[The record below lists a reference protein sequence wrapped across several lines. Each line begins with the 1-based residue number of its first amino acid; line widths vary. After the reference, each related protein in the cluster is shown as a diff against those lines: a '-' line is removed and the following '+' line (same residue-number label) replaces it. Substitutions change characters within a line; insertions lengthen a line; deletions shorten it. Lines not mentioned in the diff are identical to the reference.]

1 MASSTVRID
10 SSTHKMLQSLSAQT
24 GRKMQEILGEAVEL
38 YRRKLLLDK
47 ANAAFAALKADSQ
60 AWKEEQEERAVWDT
74 ALLDGLKD
82 DIDQSM

>member
-1 MASSTVRID
+1 MASSTVRVD

-60 AWKEEQEERAVWDT
+60 AWKEEQKERAAWDVM
-74 ALLDGLKD
+74 LLDGLKD
-82 DIDQSM
+82 N

>member
-60 AWKEEQEERAVWDT
+60 AWKEEQEERAAWDVT
-74 ALLDGLKD
+74 LLDRQKD
-82 DIDQSM
+82 N

>member
-60 AWKEEQEERAVWDT
+60 AWKEEQKERAAWDVM
-74 ALLDGLKD
+74 LLDGLKD
-82 DIDQSM
+82 N

>member
-10 SSTHKMLQSLSAQT
+10 SATHKMLQSLSAQT

-47 ANAAFAALKADSQ
+47 ANAAFAAMKADSQ
-60 AWKEEQEERAVWDT
+60 AWKEEQEERAAWDVT
-74 ALLDGLKD
+74 LLDGLKD
-82 DIDQSM
+82 D

>member
-1 MASSTVRID
+1 MASITVRID
-10 SSTHKMLQSLSAQT
+10 SATHKMLHSLSAQT

-60 AWKEEQEERAVWDT
+60 AWKEEQEERAAWDVT
-74 ALLDGLKD
+74 LLDGLKEN
-82 DIDQSM
+82 

>member
-60 AWKEEQEERAVWDT
+60 AWKEEQEERATWDVT
-74 ALLDGLKD
+74 LLDGLKD
-82 DIDQSM
+82 N